1 MLQDLS
7 TETLKLLDILLYGV
21 HLILIGF
28 NLLGWIWVKILR
40 LHLLSIG
47 LTALSWFVLG
57 IWYGFGYCFITDW
70 QWDVKQELGETNLPE
85 SFITHF
91 VNQVLGLSVSVALI
105 DWITVGL
112 FVVVAIISVVRNW
125 RIRKRRKQV

>member
-7 TETLKLLDILLYGV
+7 TEILRLLDILLYGT
-21 HLILIGF
+21 HLVLIGF
-28 NLLGWIWVKILR
+28 NLLGWIWRKTLR
-40 LHLLSIG
+40 LHLLCIG

-70 QWDVKQELGETNLPE
+70 QWDVKRELGETNLPE

-91 VNQVLGLSVSVALI
+91 VNQVLGLSVSAELV
-105 DWITVGL
+105 DWLTGGL

-125 RIRKRRKQV
+125 RVPKRRKQT